1 MEACTNYVNMMN
13 DFNYLE
19 NESIYFRQIGEYI
32 SRYMCSL
39 NVGGDYIKSFW
50 MCYKLLWYILGFLNT
65 NGNSFV
71 TGDKTISVLHWTKK

>member
-50 MCYKLLWYILGFLNT
+50 MCYKLLW
-65 NGNSFV
+65 
-71 TGDKTISVLHWTKK
+71 